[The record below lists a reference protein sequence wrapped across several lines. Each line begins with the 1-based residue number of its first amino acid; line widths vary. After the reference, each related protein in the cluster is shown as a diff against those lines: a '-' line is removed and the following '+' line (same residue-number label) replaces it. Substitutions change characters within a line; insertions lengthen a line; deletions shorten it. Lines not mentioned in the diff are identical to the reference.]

1 MNPNDLPSCECI
13 GSFPPNQKLDALYC
27 VLAAIQAGGGGSGGT
42 PISDLP
48 VATQLF
54 PDDVLVGNVSDVTS
68 QIPKNVAFTFRMSL
82 TSNGQ
87 WDGIAM
93 KGTVASAD
101 LVVGD
106 VVNIGGSGWQRAD
119 AESGGIFPALG
130 IVVEAALTGAAPTVM
145 MQGVLRS
152 NAHGLTGL
160 VYLSAGTS
168 GTLTSTPPSGGG
180 DAVQSVGRVI
190 DANHIYLNF
199 NFEYVTLS

>member
-1 MNPNDLPSCECI
+1 MPLPTCQCNNGLPVQQQLANI
-13 GSFPPNQKLDALYC
+13 YCALYDI
-27 VLAAIQAGGGGSGGT
+27 VQNGGGGGGGT
-42 PISDLP
+42 PINELP
-48 VATQLF
+48 VATQLL
-54 PDDVLVGNVSDVTS
+54 PDDVFVGNASDVTS

-82 TSNGQ
+82 ASNGE

-93 KGTVASAD
+93 KGTTTSTD

-106 VVNIGGSGWQRAD
+106 VVNIGGSGWQKAD

-152 NAHGLTGL
+152 NAHGLTGI

-168 GTLTSTPPSGGG
+168 GTLISTPPSGSG

-190 DANHIYLNF
+190 DANHIYFNF
-199 NFEYVTLS
+199 NLEYVTLS